1 MLFLSMEYQLFLI
14 ITLVF
19 SSFIFINSLII
30 LPQSSSSRAFGIT
43 FSLPLF
49 LTVRAYLIAPYQ
61 KTESEALLFSG
72 YILLIFLCTI
82 IVLLKQKS
90 DYLKLFFVIPF
101 IVILIT
107 VTKPCYDIYSKLAS
121 LFGILVYVIAAINMS
136 LAVRAAIRREKC
148 SFQAYTGLFMIA
160 VFLCIWMNLKGFSSA
175 ALLLL
180 VLGYVSCEIYI
191 YQNTLGA
198 FFKEYNKNAEDLKRY
213 NSSIQME
220 VSRRVQQIE
229 KSNKKLLEKSKVDS
243 MTGFYIKTAF
253 MQSLE
258 TELERLPQTVL
269 SIIMFDIDNF
279 KYINDSEGHQ
289 VGDRCIKNLSG
300 LAKTSFRKDD
310 VIGRYGGDE
319 FLVLLPETAPVK
331 AYLIAERFRQYVQ
344 TKSSPQITI
353 SIGISNYPFNGNSA
367 DELIEAAD
375 KALYAS
381 KHNGRNKVTSY
392 SSLKG

>member
-1 MLFLSMEYQLFLI
+1 
-14 ITLVF
+14 
-19 SSFIFINSLII
+19 
-30 LPQSSSSRAFGIT
+30 
-43 FSLPLF
+43 
-49 LTVRAYLIAPYQ
+49 
-61 KTESEALLFSG
+61 
-72 YILLIFLCTI
+72 
-82 IVLLKQKS
+82 
-90 DYLKLFFVIPF
+90 
-101 IVILIT
+101 
-107 VTKPCYDIYSKLAS
+107 
-121 LFGILVYVIAAINMS
+121 
-136 LAVRAAIRREKC
+136 
-148 SFQAYTGLFMIA
+148 
-160 VFLCIWMNLKGFSSA
+160 
-175 ALLLL
+175 
-180 VLGYVSCEIYI
+180 
-191 YQNTLGA
+191 
-198 FFKEYNKNAEDLKRY
+198 
-213 NSSIQME
+213 
-220 VSRRVQQIE
+220 
-229 KSNKKLLEKSKVDS
+229 

-279 KYINDSEGHQ
+279 KDINDSEGHQ